1 MDELKELLQ
10 GEFPEID
17 FDKEKQLVT
26 DGILDSVSVV
36 QIISMIE
43 DHYDIDVTMEYIQPK
58 YFESLE
64 AMLDMIDE
72 LE

>member
-10 GEFPEID
+10 DEFPEID
-17 FDKEKQLVT
+17 FDNEKQLMT

-36 QIISMIE
+36 QIISLIE
-43 DHYDIDVTMEYIQPK
+43 DHYDISVTMEYIQPK

-64 AMLDMIDE
+64 TMLDMIDE

>member
-1 MDELKELLQ
+1 MDELKELLEE
-10 GEFPEID
+10 EFPDID
-17 FDKEKQLVT
+17 FENEKQLVS

-36 QIISMIE
+36 QIISMLE

-64 AMLDMIDE
+64 TMLDMIDE